1 MPYRVAMVSEHA
13 SPLSALG
20 GVDRGGQNVYVGS
33 LATHLAALGHEV
45 DIFTRREDARL
56 PHEIELAPRVR
67 VIHVPAGPAEAL
79 PKEDLLPHM
88 ERFAS
93 WMIDR
98 MARERRP
105 YDVVHANFWM
115 SALVAFRIKRALRV
129 PYVVTFHALGRVRR
143 QHQGTDDRFPD
154 DRFDIEDQ
162 VVADADRIIAEC
174 PQDEADLIALYAA
187 QPAKLAMIPGG
198 FDPREFA
205 PESRQLARLT
215 LGLPLEGRLL
225 LSVGR
230 LVPRKG
236 VDTLI
241 RALAI
246 ARREHGVDT
255 RLVVVGGPPTG
266 FDDDPE
272 VCRLREVA
280 AAEGVVGAVDFAGP
294 RGREELRHFYN
305 AADIFISVPA
315 YEPFGMTPLEAMA
328 CGRPVIGSDVGGIK
342 FTVKERETGFRVP
355 AGDPVALADRIAYLL
370 KHPAMMKQFG
380 DRGAERAT
388 QFFTWARIARAVETV
403 YAEVVGD
410 AGMPAASLADLA
422 TVDCRFEGALRT
434 LHESQQSL
442 RAGIVRSA
450 DAIAEAM
457 LAGGKLLIAGNG
469 GSAADAQHLA
479 AEFVGRFRHPQRRAL
494 PAITL
499 GSELATLSA
508 WSNDVG
514 YDEAMARQVEALG
527 RSGDVLLAIS
537 TSGTSR
543 NVIHA
548 AEAAR
553 RRGLRI
559 VAMTGRDGGDLGTH
573 ADEALV
579 VPSQNTQHIQEVHGV
594 LVHLLAEL
602 VEEKVLAREER
613 VAASRE
619 RLLLPVLPPAGN
631 GNSHGGSELVSA
643 S

>member
-143 QHQGTDDRFPD
+143 QHQGTDDHFPD

-255 RLVVVGGPPTG
+255 RLVVVGGPPAG

-272 VCRLREVA
+272 VCRLRAVTA
-280 AAEGVVGAVDFAGP
+280 SEGVVGAVDFAGP

-388 QFFTWARIARAVETV
+388 QFFTWARVARAVETV
-403 YAEVVGD
+403 YAEVAGD

-450 DAIAEAM
+450 DAIAGAM

-499 GSELATLSA
+499 GSELASLTA

-514 YDEAMARQVEALG
+514 YDDAMARQVEALG

-548 AEAAR
+548 AEAGR

-559 VAMTGRDGGDLGTH
+559 VAMTGSDGGDLGTH

-631 GNSHGGSELVSA
+631 GNSHGGSELVST